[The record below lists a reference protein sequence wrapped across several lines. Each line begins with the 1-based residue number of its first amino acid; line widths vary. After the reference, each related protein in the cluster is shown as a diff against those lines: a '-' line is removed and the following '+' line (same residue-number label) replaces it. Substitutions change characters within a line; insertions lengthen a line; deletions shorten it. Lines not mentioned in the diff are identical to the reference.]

1 MRIRKTGQEDKKG
14 RQDQKNNAVGKSR
27 RTVLEEKENMTGRQD
42 KERIDRRT

>member
-14 RQDQKNNAVGKSR
+14 RQDQKNNPEGKSR
-27 RTVLEEKENMTGRQD
+27 RIVLEEKETMTGRQD

>member
-14 RQDQKNNAVGKSR
+14 RQDQKNNAEGKSR